1 MADKKIFKGKT
12 AIELSSISNQEFLML
27 IKSRQRRTIKRNGL
41 EYKLLKE
48 KIEKYKKDKKDKIIK
63 THCREGVILPQWIGL
78 KFAIHNGKEFQQI
91 AILPE
96 MIGHRLG
103 EFIFTTKRVV
113 HSAPGIGATRSSKA
127 ISNK

>member
-1 MADKKIFKGKT
+1 MADKKIFRGKT
-12 AIELSSISNQEFLML
+12 ASELSSISNSEFLML
-27 IKSRQRRTIKRNGL
+27 VKSRQRRTIKRNGI

-63 THCREGVILPQWIGL
+63 THCREGVILPAWIGL